1 MSSREQVGIP
11 SVRPWRWRSGMEREG
26 EGAGA
31 LLLQDACGIRG
42 EKGVWLLSSSPTLV
56 ALPHWLA
63 WHPLQLHATERGT
76 GTDPGGSSRVTTT
89 PLSTSRE
96 RWSKE
101 SLVKFNLFTNIAFS
115 LPLNSAESFLS
126 SLSWLA
132 LAQFCFVFFK
142 FFYLLIF
149 WFVVSGCSDE
159 TISSLILGYATNIPN
174 ILVRNLLWWLR
185 VIFIASNI
193 KWTLSAICCIW
204 ANH

>member
-1 MSSREQVGIP
+1 MRTPRWKRRLAFVFFSNSQNDHGSCMLQREAPAQTQREFTCDHHP
-11 SVRPWRWRSGMEREG
+11 S
-26 EGAGA
+26 
-31 LLLQDACGIRG
+31 
-42 EKGVWLLSSSPTLV
+42 
-56 ALPHWLA
+56 
-63 WHPLQLHATERGT
+63 
-76 GTDPGGSSRVTTT
+76 
-89 PLSTSRE
+89 LSTSRE

-101 SLVKFNLFTNIAFS
+101 SLVKFNLFTAVAFS

-126 SLSWLA
+126 SLSWFA

-149 WFVVSGCSDE
+149 WFVVSGCSDG

-174 ILVRNLLWWLR
+174 ILVRNLLWWLL
-185 VIFIASNI
+185 VTFIASNI